1 MHDLR
6 AWTRTKN
13 METNSGSDE
22 SALEYS
28 WMYNPPMNPTVAERN
43 LKEVKQILDQLKVVF
58 LLGSGSCL
66 GAVRD
71 NAFIPWDDD
80 IDLVSVIG
88 FNGLT
93 EESIDATT
101 ATLRDRGYFVTE
113 MEGAYCETRTT
124 MKNHLRIT
132 LDFKY
137 IIDGNVYAYPGIRLP
152 ARLFTQPKAIEFLGE
167 KFLVPNPPEEYL
179 RLKYGVE
186 WMVPKKAGAYEKD
199 VVEKIPG
206 GNLVGRPSSLRVLDD
221 EGRPVSGAEVV
232 LVGGGRSRTDGNGY
246 AEIILPGA
254 DWYALIIRYQE
265 HEQVLY
271 MEKLEPDRSYV
282 YRADSASKAVGH
294 SSGAVGTLGNLLSPE

>member
-1 MHDLR
+1 MHDLHSL
-6 AWTRTKN
+6 TRRKN
-13 METNSGSDE
+13 LDTNSGSDE

-43 LKEVKQILDQLKVVF
+43 LKEVKQVLDQLKVVF
-58 LLGSGSCL
+58 LLESGSCL

-93 EESIDATT
+93 EESMDATT
-101 ATLRDRGYFVTE
+101 AALRDRGYFVRE
-113 MEGAYCETRTT
+113 MDGAYSKARIT
-124 MKNHLRIT
+124 MKNHVRIT
-132 LDFKY
+132 LDFVH
-137 IIDGNVYAYPGIRLP
+137 IIDGNVLVYPGVRLP
-152 ARLFTQPKAIEFLGE
+152 ARLFTQPKEIEFLGE

-179 RLKYGVE
+179 RLKYGEE

-206 GNLVGRPSSLRVLDD
+206 ENLVGRPSRLRVLDD
-221 EGRPVSGAEVV
+221 EGKPVSGAEVV
-232 LVGGGRSRTDGNGY
+232 LVGGGRSRTDESGY

-254 DWYALIIRYQE
+254 DWYALIIRYQG

-282 YRADSASKAVGH
+282 YRSDSASKVADN

>member
-1 MHDLR
+1 MS
-6 AWTRTKN
+6 AWTRRKN
-13 METNSGSDE
+13 MEMNSESDE
-22 SALEYS
+22 AALEYS
-28 WMYNPPMNPTVAERN
+28 LMYNPPMNLTIAESN
-43 LKEVKQILDQLKVVF
+43 LKEVKQVLDQLKVVF

-88 FNGLT
+88 FNGVT
-93 EESIDATT
+93 EESADAT
-101 ATLRDRGYFVTE
+101 AAALRDRGYFVRE
-113 MEGAYCETRTT
+113 MDGPYAKARMT
-124 MKNHLRIT
+124 MKNHVRVSLE
-132 LDFKY
+132 FVH
-137 IIDGNVYAYPGIRLP
+137 IIDGHVYAYPGIRLP
-152 ARLFTQPKAIEFLGE
+152 ARLFTQPKEIEFLGE
-167 KFLVPNPPEEYL
+167 RFLVPNPPEEYL

-206 GNLVGRPSSLRVLDD
+206 GNLVGRPSRLRVLDD
-221 EGRPVSGAEVV
+221 EGRPVPGAEVV
-232 LVGGGRSRTDGNGY
+232 LVGGGSSRTDESGY

-254 DWYALIIRYQE
+254 DWYALTIKYQG

-271 MEKLEPDRSYV
+271 MEEMEPDRSYV
-282 YRADSASKAVGH
+282 YRADSASKAVGN

>member
-1 MHDLR
+1 
-6 AWTRTKN
+6 
-13 METNSGSDE
+13 MEANSGSDE

-28 WMYNPPMNPTVAERN
+28 WMYNPPMNLTVAERN
-43 LKEVKQILDQLKVVF
+43 LKEVKQVLDQLKVVF

-88 FNGLT
+88 FNGVT
-93 EESIDATT
+93 AESVDTVTT
-101 ATLRDRGYFVTE
+101 ALRDRGYFVRE
-113 MEGAYCETRTT
+113 MDGTYAKARMT
-124 MKNHLRIT
+124 MKNHVRLT
-132 LDFKY
+132 LEFVHL
-137 IIDGNVYAYPGIRLP
+137 IDGYVYAYPGIRLP
-152 ARLFTQPKAIEFLGE
+152 LRLFTQPKEIEFLGE

-179 RLKYGVE
+179 RLKYGAE

-206 GNLVGRPSSLRVLDD
+206 ENLVGRPSSLKVLDD

-232 LVGGGRSRTDGNGY
+232 LVGGGRFRTDGNGY
-246 AEIILPGA
+246 TEIILPGA
-254 DWYALIIRYQE
+254 DWYALIIRYPG

-271 MEKLEPDRSYV
+271 MEALAPDRSYV

-294 SSGAVGTLGNLLSPE
+294 ASGAVGTLGNLLSPE